1 MFWRWRHDQAY
12 LSLLL
17 LLTAT
22 AVAYSQVHEPL
33 LLQQPTLSQTHVVFC
48 YAGDLWIVARE
59 GGEAKR
65 LTSGPANDWDPVFS
79 ADGSQVA
86 FSREAG
92 IDFGVYIVPAAGGEP
107 RRLAY
112 GQAVVGWTRDG
123 KQVVFVSP
131 LSSRGIYRLF
141 TVSSEG
147 GPATALSP
155 PSAFYGS
162 FSPEGKR
169 IAYLP
174 FGTAH
179 YEWKGYRGGATA
191 QIWIADL
198 PDCHIEKIPRG
209 NSNDFN
215 PMWVDDRIYF
225 LSDRDG
231 LISLFAYDTW
241 TKKVSKIIENPESD
255 ILSAS
260 AGPGAIVYERFGSL
274 HLYDFKTGKS
284 NRLEIQ
290 VSGEMPEKQPHSIKV
305 IDNLTSMRLSPIG
318 DRVLIEARGEL
329 LVLPTRIGE
338 ARNVTSSPGVFERF
352 PAWSPDGG
360 RIAYFSDES
369 GEYALHIRNLDGTG
383 PVKKIDLGSP
393 PGFYF
398 SPTWSP
404 DSKKIAYRDH
414 RLALWYVDVES
425 GIPVRIDSGYY
436 SEHLWARL
444 DAPPPSWSPDS
455 RWLSYTR
462 MIKNHLRALCI
473 YSLETGRSHQ
483 ITDGISD
490 VRSPQFDR
498 SGKYLYFAASTDIGP
513 SLGDDLSAFNHP
525 PTLSI
530 YAAFLRKGDSFPKAV
545 DEKAS
550 GPVTIDLAGL
560 DDRIFALPVP
570 ARNYARITTS
580 SPGILFLSETIA
592 QPQSGI
598 LGAWPYSKSE
608 NLHQFDMVTKKTEKI
623 LEDISNFDLSCDGE
637 KMLYKQGQKWAV
649 SPAGVGAKPDE
660 GALKLDSLQVR
671 VDPVAEWRQMFREV
685 WRDVRDLFY
694 DPGFHGLDL
703 DSCEKRFEPYLEGV
717 ASPADLNYLFREML
731 SQVRVSHI
739 GAYAGTGPTA
749 ETASNGFLGAD
760 YEIVDGRYRFS
771 RIYAGDKWDPKMRA
785 PLAQPGMDIRQG
797 DFLLAVDG
805 EELRASDN
813 IERFFVGKAG
823 RDVVLRIAADAAS
836 SRSRE
841 VTVVPIDNEFS
852 LRYFAWT
859 DENRR
864 LVDKSSGGRVAYIHL
879 PDTREEGLAAFDRYF
894 FAQADKEAVIIDAR
908 DNGGGALADYII
920 NRLAQSVM
928 AVRTGR
934 LGHDVTAPYSVIRGP
949 KVMITNESTV
959 SGGDHLA
966 NLFRQARL
974 GPLIGT
980 RTYGGAVGG
989 NGPTLIDGGS
999 VVPVLFAFY
1008 APEATWIIENEGIA
1022 PDIEVEQDPAA
1033 VCAGHD
1039 PQLEKAI
1046 EVIMELLT
1054 KNPPPAIKRPPY
1066 KRLQ

>member
-1 MFWRWRHDQAY
+1 MIRPY
-12 LSLLL
+12 LSLWL
-17 LLTAT
+17 LLTAAT
-22 AVAYSQVHEPL
+22 TSYSQVQEPL
-33 LLQQPTLSQTHVVFC
+33 LPQQPTLSQAHVVFC
-48 YAGDLWIVARE
+48 YAGDLWIIDRE
-59 GGEAKR
+59 GGAAKR
-65 LTSGPANDWDPVFS
+65 LTSGPANDWGPVFS
-79 ADGSQVA
+79 PDGSQVA

-123 KQVVFVSP
+123 KQVVFASP
-131 LSSRGIYRLF
+131 LSSRGICRLF
-141 TVSSEG
+141 TVSFES
-147 GPATALSP
+147 GPATELCP

-162 FSPEGKR
+162 FSPDGKS

-191 QIWIADL
+191 QIWIAYF

-231 LISLFAYDTW
+231 LISLFAYDTG
-241 TKKVSKIIENPESD
+241 TKKVSKTIKNPESD

-284 NRLEIQ
+284 SRLEIRT
-290 VSGEMPEKQPHSIKV
+290 SREMPDTKPHAVKV
-305 IDNLTSMRLSPIG
+305 TDNLTGMRLSPTG
-318 DRVLIEARGEL
+318 DRVLIEARGDL
-329 LVLPTRIGE
+329 LVLPTGNGE

-352 PAWSPDGG
+352 PAWSPDGR

-369 GEYALHIRNLDGTG
+369 GEYALHIRSLDGTG
-383 PVKKIDLGSP
+383 AVKKIDLGSP

-398 SPTWSP
+398 SPSWSP

-414 RLALWYVDVES
+414 RLTFWYVDIES
-425 GIPVRIDSGYY
+425 GTLVRIDSGYY
-436 SEHLWARL
+436 GEHLWARM
-444 DAPPPSWSPDS
+444 DAPPASWSPDS

-473 YSLETGRSHQ
+473 YSLEAGRSYQ
-483 ITDGISD
+483 ITDGMSD

-498 SGKYLYFAASTDIGP
+498 NGKYLYFAASTDIGP

-530 YAAFLRKGDSFPKAV
+530 YTVFLRKGDSFPKAA

-550 GPVTIDLAGL
+550 SPVTIDLVGL

-580 SPGILFLSETIA
+580 RPGILFLSETIA

-598 LGAWPYSKSE
+598 LGAWPYSNSE
-608 NLHQFDMVTKKTEKI
+608 NLHQFDMVTRKTEKI
-623 LEDISNFDLSCDGE
+623 LEEISNFDLSCDGE

-649 SPAGVGAKPDE
+649 SPAGAGAKPDE

-685 WRDVRDLFY
+685 WRAVRDLFY

-703 DSCEKRFEPYLEGV
+703 ESSEKRFEPYLDGV
-717 ASPADLNYLFREML
+717 ASSADLNYLFREML

-739 GAYAGTGPTA
+739 GAYAGTGPAA

-785 PLAQPGMDIRQG
+785 PLVQPGMDIRQG

-813 IERFFVGKAG
+813 IERFFAGKAG
-823 RDVVLRIAADAAS
+823 RDVVLRIAADAAG
-836 SRSRE
+836 SRSRD
-841 VTVVPIDNEFS
+841 VTVVPIDGEWS
-852 LRYFAWT
+852 LRYFAWV

-864 LVDKSSGGRVAYIHL
+864 KVDKSGGGRVAYIHL

-908 DNGGGALADYII
+908 DNGGGALADYFI
-920 NRLAQSVM
+920 NRLAQGVM

-934 LGHDVTAPYSVIRGP
+934 VGQDVTVPYSIVRGP
-949 KVMITNESTV
+949 KVMITNESTF

-974 GPLIGT
+974 GSLIGT
-980 RTYGGAVGG
+980 RTYGAAVGG
-989 NGPTLIDGGS
+989 IGPTLIDGGS
-999 VVPVLFAFY
+999 ANVPYFAFY
-1008 APEATWIIENEGIA
+1008 TPEGTWIAENEGIA

-1033 VCAGHD
+1033 VRAGHD

-1046 EVIMELLT
+1046 DVVMELLE
-1054 KNPPPAIKRPPY
+1054 KNPPPVIKRPPY
-1066 KRLQ
+1066 KRLH